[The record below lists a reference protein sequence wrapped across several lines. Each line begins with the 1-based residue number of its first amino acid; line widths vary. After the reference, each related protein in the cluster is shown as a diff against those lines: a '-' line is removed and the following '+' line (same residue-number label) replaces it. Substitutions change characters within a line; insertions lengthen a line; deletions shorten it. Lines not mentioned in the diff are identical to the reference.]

1 MFPVRDSRE
10 SMEEHL
16 CATTLENL
24 EFLSWLA
31 RPAGSRLPWRPLGLV
46 ASDQY
51 LIGPGSYSA
60 GSPLKS
66 EPSVGPS
73 GGATGFAS
81 GSTYNNGSGSVNW
94 LVNSGG
100 INPNDSPN
108 AGNISF
114 DGYTSDNGIRSGAR
128 ALNTFAAP
136 STLWFGIT
144 VSQDGTSTPFAN
156 NGYALAGFGNS
167 TPPTLGATTTT
178 GMSSGVSA
186 NLFGLFFGFAH
197 EPGDPTNSP
206 NSDLVI
212 RYRNST
218 GATAGDTVLMSN
230 AAANTS
236 YTIIAEVQV
245 NASGAADLLTYWV
258 NPTNASSIAALD
270 NTSMLNNDG
279 SPVTTYGF
287 QGNGATT
294 DLTRLNYSAQNWGGD
309 SLSAQFG
316 DPTLGTTL
324 ADVAPLVVPEP
335 RSFILLALGMA
346 GGVVQASSSSP
357 SGELIDPEFGR
368 DLARTSSQIPA
379 G

>member
-1 MFPVRDSRE
+1 MRD
-10 SMEEHL
+10 
-16 CATTLENL
+16 NL
-24 EFLSWLA
+24 GKLGIPFMAGAACWLA
-31 RPAGSRLPWRPLGLV
+31 TSVASAGLV

-167 TPPTLGATTTT
+167 TPPTL
-178 GMSSGVSA
+178 
-186 NLFGLFFGFAH
+186 
-197 EPGDPTNSP
+197 
-206 NSDLVI
+206 
-212 RYRNST
+212 
-218 GATAGDTVLMSN
+218 TVLMSN

-346 GGVVQASSSSP
+346 GGVVQASRRRP
-357 SGELIDPEFGR
+357 R
-368 DLARTSSQIPA
+368 AN
-379 G
+379 